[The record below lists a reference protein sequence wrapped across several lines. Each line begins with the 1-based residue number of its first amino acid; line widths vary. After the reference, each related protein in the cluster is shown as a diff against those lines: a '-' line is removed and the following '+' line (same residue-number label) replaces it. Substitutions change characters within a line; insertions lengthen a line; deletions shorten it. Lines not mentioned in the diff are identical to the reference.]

1 MIFTIF
7 TAEQKELIIEIV
19 DREQSQYTDKV
30 SKIDYLTD
38 GWGKI
43 EIKLANIGFATL
55 ITFEGRVFAKRKS
68 LKIGN
73 FYLNTYRSH
82 FRDALILDKIRDFG
96 VSLI

>member
-1 MIFTIF
+1 MLF
-7 TAEQKELIIEIV
+7 TAEQKELIVEIV
-19 DREQSQYTDKV
+19 DRELAKHGGKNQIDWE
-30 SKIDYLTD
+30 KITLKLTTT
-38 GWGKI
+38 GHIAIATFPRSMFI
-43 EIKLANIGFATL
+43 EQ
-55 ITFEGRVFAKRKS
+55 KS